1 MKQSKNDARLGR
13 FLSLILRHHPEAAGI
28 TLDAHGWADVGA
40 LLRGICDTGWQIDRE
55 TLERHHKEED
65 ILKRRERREVF
76 EDWVGTSGP
85 EPCHKAI
92 DDFWNGR

>member
-40 LLRGICDTGWQIDRE
+40 LLRGI
-55 TLERHHKEED
+55 
-65 ILKRRERREVF
+65 
-76 EDWVGTSGP
+76 
-85 EPCHKAI
+85 
-92 DDFWNGR
+92 